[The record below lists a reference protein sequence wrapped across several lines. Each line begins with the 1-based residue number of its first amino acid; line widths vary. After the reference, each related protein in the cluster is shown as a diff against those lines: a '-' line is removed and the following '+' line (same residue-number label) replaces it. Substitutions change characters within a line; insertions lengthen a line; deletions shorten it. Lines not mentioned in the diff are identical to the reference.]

1 MIHLKKMI
9 NFMNIGNYMFP
20 TSILIMLISLFLI
33 LFKGLNLGIDFTHG
47 TRFDIAISNSNDS
60 EITVEEIREI
70 MDNLN
75 LKEKYTIKKLTS
87 DKIAD
92 DESENKK
99 SEQMLSCTA
108 CGTFVHESLVVKK
121 NGESFCS
128 EDCSK
133 S

>member
-1 MIHLKKMI
+1 
-9 NFMNIGNYMFP
+9 MNIGNYMFP

-60 EITVEEIREI
+60 EITVEEMREI
-70 MDNLN
+70 MYNLN

-99 SEQMLSCTA
+99 SEQMFSIISQAQFNKNEIILQVNQNDSYNYN
-108 CGTFVHESLVVKK
+108 ERKSLYQTIGPKM
-121 NGESFCS
+121 
-128 EDCSK
+128 
-133 S
+133 